1 MIYPV
6 DSVIYLLDNWD
17 LVWSVRIERYV
28 KCSLDRLC
36 KFYNFSVAIRY

>member
-17 LVWSVRIERYV
+17 LVLNVRLTDCV
-28 KCSLDRLC
+28 
-36 KFYNFSVAIRY
+36 NFTTSPLLSATD